1 MHPIAQSLPVHPR
14 LLRCLGSRIAIQHQ
28 RDRQQAPNL
37 RPVTTLARDRL
48 QLRRRVCSIRAIA
61 NACPTRSYPRESAP
75 ETIESDILQ
84 IGNLEASVRSRDP
97 DAAKL
102 SDVDLIEAG
111 LN

>member
-1 MHPIAQSLPVHPR
+1 MPFPSDATS
-14 LLRCLGSRIAIQHQ
+14 
-28 RDRQQAPNL
+28 
-37 RPVTTLARDRL
+37 
-48 QLRRRVCSIRAIA
+48 
-61 NACPTRSYPRESAP
+61 RESAP